1 MRAVTM
7 QDAKLTVAMIPDPV
21 PGPGEILVDV
31 LACGICG
38 TDLHCAAHA
47 PELNAAAR
55 IHLRPVELRGHA
67 A

>member
-21 PGPGEILVDV
+21 PGPGEVLFDV

-47 PELNAAAR
+47 PSSTPR
-55 IHLRPVELRGHA
+55 
-67 A
+67 